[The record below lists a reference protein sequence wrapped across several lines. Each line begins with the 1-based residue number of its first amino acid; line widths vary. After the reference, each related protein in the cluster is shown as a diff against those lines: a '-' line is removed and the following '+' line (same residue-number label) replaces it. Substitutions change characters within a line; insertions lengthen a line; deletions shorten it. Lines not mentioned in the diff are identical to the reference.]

1 MQWSSSMRFDQ
12 KVERL
17 HEDIGLLPE
26 ESGFYE
32 RLED

>member
-1 MQWSSSMRFDQ
+1 MRFDQ

-26 ESGFYE
+26 APGFYE
-32 RLED
+32 YLEY